1 MGKTGRAADRKAH
14 PALIGG
20 AVAVAVGGAA
30 FAAYGLYGGGSEE
43 GRLSAAGTKP
53 KAALP
58 AGPVTAAEVRTT
70 AGRFLAAWQRGDAE
84 EAASYTD
91 DPSAAHTALGAYR
104 KDAHISEATLTSGAA
119 SGAKLSFR
127 VSATVSYGDDSKPFA
142 YDSQLTVVRR
152 AADGEPVVQWRPSVA
167 HPELKEGDRLV
178 TGEAEDP
185 AVKAVDRDGAEL
197 TAKEYPSLGP
207 VLDGLREKY
216 GEKAGGTAGI
226 ELRVV
231 RKDGGKTSEAKT
243 PEAKSSDEKAADKTL
258 LTLSEG
264 RPGTVRTTL
273 SAKLQAA
280 AEAEVAGRERASVA
294 VVKPSTGEI
303 LAAANSDPGVDTALQ
318 GSLAPGSTMKIVTA
332 SMLLDKKIVESI
344 DQPHPCPKYASYGG
358 WKFQNVDEFEIKNG
372 SFRTSFTASC
382 NTAFISQ
389 ATKLNDDDLTKQAQ
403 QVFGL
408 GLGNW
413 SIGVPSF
420 DGSVPVQ
427 SKASMAASLI
437 GQGMVR
443 MNPLNVASVISTAK
457 TGVFKQPYLVRPDV
471 DHRALATAPRTM
483 SPSTQEQLHE
493 LLHSTATSGSAA
505 EAMAGLGP
513 DIGGKTGSA
522 EVDGQSEPNGWFA
535 AWRGDL
541 AAAAVVQQGGRG
553 GKSAGPLVASLL
565 KSAG

>member
-1 MGKTGRAADRKAH
+1 MGKTGRAAHRKAH
-14 PALIGG
+14 PALIGT

-30 FAAYGLYGGGSEE
+30 FTAYSLYGDGGA
-43 GRLSAAGTKP
+43 GDRLTAAGTRP
-53 KAALP
+53 KAAP

-91 DPSAAHTALGAYR
+91 DPSAARAALGAYR

-119 SGAKLSFR
+119 SGAELGFH
-127 VSATVSYGDDSKPFA
+127 VSAIVSYGDDSKPFA
-142 YDSQLTVVRR
+142 YDSHLTVVR
-152 AADGEPVVQWRPSVA
+152 AADGEPVVEWQPSIA

-178 TGEAEDP
+178 TGEAEAAP
-185 AVKAVDRDGAEL
+185 VKAVDRDGAEL

-207 VLDGLREKY
+207 VLEGLREKY

-231 RKDGGKTSEAKT
+231 RKDGGGDKRDGKT
-243 PEAKSSDEKAADKTL
+243 PEAKSSDERTPDKTL

-273 SAKLQAA
+273 SATLQAA
-280 AEAEVAGRERASVA
+280 AEAEVAKRERASVA
-294 VVKPSTGEI
+294 LVRPSTGEI
-303 LAAANSDPGVDTALQ
+303 LAAANSDPGVNTALQ

-344 DQPHPCPKYASYGG
+344 DQPHPCPKYATYGG

-372 SFRTSFTASC
+372 TFRTSFTASC
-382 NTAFISQ
+382 NTAFITQ
-389 ATKLNDDDLTKQAQ
+389 ATKLNDDDLTEQAQ

-420 DGSVPVQ
+420 DGAVPVQ
-427 SKASMAASLI
+427 SDASKAASLI

-457 TGVFKQPYLVRPDV
+457 TGLFKQPYLVRPDV
-471 DHRALATAPRTM
+471 DSRTLATAPRTM
-483 SPSTQEQLHE
+483 APSTQEQLHE

-553 GKSAGPLVASLL
+553 GKSAGPLVAAVL